1 MRFHISALLALVLA
15 IPAFAGGNRPI
26 TLPPPDP
33 NLPEGVGPAINAA
46 RKLYDCEDDVQRCA
60 AVKLLVEVLDKAA
73 DLYLQI
79 IAHDDSHP
87 NVRLTAINGLF
98 SREHVKAPLFAARLC
113 TSSAPKKYLNAGA
126 HLVWKSKSKD
136 AVANLIE
143 GMRKGIAGFAP
154 EHKVGPDA
162 GAQTWDPIMIRTLC
176 VRALG
181 RIATREAVDALIEAI
196 RYPEWEMR
204 VAAAQALGQAG
215 DNAGVPSLLKSVDDK
230 DLDVQC
236 EAMLALGR
244 IGGAEAS
251 ARLLKASKQV
261 ADERD
266 THYAITYWRNEIY
279 VRIAK
284 RALAQSVA
292 QRAAAPPA
300 PVAPPKPQPGK
311 KPGPAGAGGSDT
323 TVQEPDRPAETQ
335 EPVEEERKAPP
346 EIERDECGEDLVYV
360 CDTTL
365 TMSDAKEC
373 IKKLVEERFMFRDLA
388 SDFRFGFIG
397 FRDYGNQYLTNVLFF
412 TRDIEKVR
420 DYMMHLGFSG
430 ANPGEGSAAEK
441 ALQVSLMLDWS
452 RVPRKR
458 MVLITDTY
466 PNDEKDLYFRGRFI
480 HDDENIVINCLY
492 HTHAATKKVIL
503 QNLAKIGGGHS
514 DFLPCDKPAGA
525 PKAGAEVR

>member
-1 MRFHISALLALVLA
+1 MRLHLSALLALVLA
-15 IPAFAGGNRPI
+15 IPAFAGGNRPVP
-26 TLPPPDP
+26 LPPPEP

-46 RKLYDCEDDVQRCA
+46 RKLYDTEDDVQRCA
-60 AVKLLVEVLDKAA
+60 AVKLFVEVLDKSA
-73 DLYLQI
+73 DLYLQMV
-79 IAHDDSHP
+79 AHDDSHP

-98 SREHVKAPLFAARLC
+98 SREHPKAPLFAARLC

-143 GMRKGIAGFAP
+143 GMRKGIAGFEP
-154 EHKVGPDA
+154 EHRVGADA
-162 GAQTWDPIMIRTLC
+162 GAQTWSKILVRALC
-176 VRALG
+176 IRALG
-181 RIATREAVDALIEAI
+181 RVATQEAVDALIEALH
-196 RYPEWEMR
+196 YPEWELR
-204 VAAAQALGQAG
+204 TAAAEALGQAG
-215 DNAGVPSLLKSVDDK
+215 DGAGVPHLLKAVDDK

-236 EAMLALGR
+236 ESMLALGR
-244 IGGAEAS
+244 IGGAEAT
-251 ARLLKASKQV
+251 ACLQKASKRE
-261 ADERD
+261 ADPRD
-266 THYAITYWRNEIY
+266 THLEITYWRNEIF

-284 RALAQSVA
+284 RALAQSIA
-292 QRAAAPPA
+292 QRNAAPPA
-300 PVAPPKPQPGK
+300 PPAPPKPQPGK
-311 KPGPAGAGGSDT
+311 KPAAGPGGSDT

-346 EIERDECGEDLVYV
+346 PYERDEAGEDLAYI

-365 TMSDAKEC
+365 TMTDAKEC
-373 IKKLVEERFMFRDLA
+373 IKKLVEERFMYRDLA
-388 SDFRFGFIG
+388 SDFRFSFIA
-397 FRDYGNQYLTNVLFF
+397 FRDYGQQYLTDVLFF

-430 ANPGEGSAAEK
+430 GNAGEGSAAEK

-514 DFLPCDKPAGA
+514 DFLPCDKPAGR
-525 PKAGAEVR
+525 PKEGAEVR